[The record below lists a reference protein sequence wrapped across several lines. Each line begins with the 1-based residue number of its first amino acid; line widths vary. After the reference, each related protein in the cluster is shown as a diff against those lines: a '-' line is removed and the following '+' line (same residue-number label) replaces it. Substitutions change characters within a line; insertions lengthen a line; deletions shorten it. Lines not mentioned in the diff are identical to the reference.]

1 MGSKTPPLNLS
12 PPDGQRAD
20 DVFSRPVSPDGPPAS
35 LLLRRIAS
43 ALEVPPAALYG
54 PPDTVAPARGR
65 DQATN
70 ADLDQE
76 CTALLHAF
84 RRIRDPETRLR
95 LLALVQKDAE
105 QT

>member
-1 MGSKTPPLNLS
+1 MGSKTPFLNLS
-12 PPDGQRAD
+12 TLDRQRAD

-43 ALEVPPAALYG
+43 ALEVPPAALYA
-54 PPDTVAPARGR
+54 PPDAVAPARGP
-65 DQATN
+65 DEATD

-84 RRIRDPETRLR
+84 RCMRDPEMRLR
-95 LLALVQKDAE
+95 FLAQVQKAAK